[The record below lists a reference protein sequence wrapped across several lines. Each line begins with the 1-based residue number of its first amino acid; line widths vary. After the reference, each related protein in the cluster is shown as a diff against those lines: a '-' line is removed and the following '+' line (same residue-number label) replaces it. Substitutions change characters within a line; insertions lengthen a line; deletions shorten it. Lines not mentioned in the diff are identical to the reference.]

1 MDMTPERN
9 DNTENSE
16 DRELGSPTPSESPS
30 PPHADLN
37 EWVMQ
42 GLNQLNER
50 FNRIEGRLD
59 EIGKDVGDLKERVA
73 RVEEKITSIPQ
84 IEKKLWSLQRNMWV
98 ATGIL
103 IVIVFLARIF
113 LPDFDITITPK

>member
-1 MDMTPERN
+1 MTPERN

-30 PPHADLN
+30 PSRADLS
-37 EWVMQ
+37 EWILQ
-42 GLNQLNER
+42 GLNQINER

-59 EIGKDVGDLKERVA
+59 EIGKDVSDLKEQFV
-73 RVEEKITSIPQ
+73 RVEEKLTSIPQ
-84 IEKKLWSLQRNMWV
+84 IEKKLWSLQRNMWI